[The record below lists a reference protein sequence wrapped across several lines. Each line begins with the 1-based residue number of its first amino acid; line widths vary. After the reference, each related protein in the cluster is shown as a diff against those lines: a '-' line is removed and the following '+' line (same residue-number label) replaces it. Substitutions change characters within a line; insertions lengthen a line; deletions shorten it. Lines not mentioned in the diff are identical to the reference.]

1 MKMYYLIQMLE
12 IGSRSLNL
20 QNFSKTRK
28 SIGYVPPCLCF
39 LLSIHGWEYR
49 KGTAEISYL
58 VTNERAWDDQWMTNG
73 RSMNPI
79 LSICEE
85 SPYSYFW
92 VNFTWNQH
100 NEQAVGKS
108 WQKHGRSGS
117 RSIFRLV
124 VQCRQACSSNSTKIT
139 TNTEPEMLSSPLA
152 FPPTPSNNSMYSG
165 VYCWLTGWQGSKLLD
180 HFHAI

>member
-1 MKMYYLIQMLE
+1 MGEDDHQWDLRVMKTYYLIQMLE

-20 QNFSKTRK
+20 QNFSKTIK

-79 LSICEE
+79 LSIYGE
-85 SPYSYFW
+85 SPYSYSW
-92 VNFTWNQH
+92 VNFPCNQH
-100 NEQAVGKS
+100 NEQVGAQHTNLVNPDRSRTAGK
-108 WQKHGRSGS
+108 QKHFKVGLTMGFLSVG
-117 RSIFRLV
+117 FLLV
-124 VQCRQACSSNSTKIT
+124 GEWWKS
-139 TNTEPEMLSSPLA
+139 
-152 FPPTPSNNSMYSG
+152 
-165 VYCWLTGWQGSKLLD
+165 
-180 HFHAI
+180 